1 VTSRRKPDACRT
13 LAGGDGSAHVGC
25 NDPHRTPRSR
35 RTVRRSRS
43 RARSNASPSARERR
57 TPGSTWSA
65 LTTSEPSL
73 RSDFRSARRR
83 SDRAPKAGCRTARGG
98 QRGWAAGDRARSPP
112 QRRSA
117 HDRPLRRAA
126 RASRRGRPSTGSTAN
141 GGAHLLTLPEDAAL
155 QGRPNTICASPTGAR
170 QGFRLPDCPAGR
182 ANRSLRRR
190 TGRSR
195 SSRFPS
201 GSRQEFLAARRSAMA
216 RACRPR

>member
-1 VTSRRKPDACRT
+1 
-13 LAGGDGSAHVGC
+13 
-25 NDPHRTPRSR
+25 
-35 RTVRRSRS
+35 VRRSRS
-43 RARSNASPSARERR
+43 RARSNASSSARERR

-83 SDRAPKAGCRTARGG
+83 SDRARGRGARSS
-98 QRGWAAGDRARSPP
+98 RSNAAAQACTSRSRARSRATRCPKRVSQSRLSNGERRTAVVGCGRSSSIPP
-112 QRRSA
+112 RRRSA
-117 HDRPLRRAA
+117 HGRPLRRAA
-126 RASRRGRPSTGSTAN
+126 RASRRGRPSTGATAN

-155 QGRPNTICASPTGAR
+155 QGRPNTICASPTAAR

-182 ANRSLRRR
+182 ASRSLRRR
-190 TGRSR
+190 TGPSR
-195 SSRFPS
+195 SLRFHS